1 MKIDKLLAG
10 TLALVLIA
18 GLGTP
23 AFAGIPTGELITFE
37 FEMEVTD
44 IFMDVFSG
52 IALAQDVEVGDT
64 ISGTY
69 TFDSNAVGDDVGCGT
84 FYPFENVMVT
94 VDGEFFQSTPP
105 FTPGT
110 DLIFVGNDVG
120 DSDDQYALQDTTL
133 SYEGGVEEEISAFF
147 FFFLDDIDKT
157 VFDDESLPL
166 TPPNVADFEGNFAV
180 LVIVPGL
187 LTDAAQSFNPEDIGK
202 LQTFPGGIQIEGV
215 ITSLTI
221 QDQVVGG
228 ELLPIDSTALL
239 LAGLQSSAIWMLPVL
254 AGVAGSTFAILYIKS
269 RRN

>member
-10 TLALVLIA
+10 TLALVLVA

-44 IFMDVFSG
+44 IFLDEFSG
-52 IALAQDVEVGDT
+52 IAVAQDVEVGDT

-69 TFDSNAVGDDVGCGT
+69 TFDSNAVGDDIGTGT

-105 FTPGT
+105 FTPGN
-110 DLIFVGNDVG
+110 DLIFVGNDLF
-120 DSDDQYALQDTTL
+120 DSIDEYALQDTTL

-147 FFFLDDIDKT
+147 LFVLDDFDQT

-180 LVIVPGL
+180 LVIVPDL
-187 LTDAAQSFNPEDIGK
+187 LIDAAQSFNPEDIGK
-202 LQTFPGGIQIEGV
+202 LQTFPGGIQIQGV
-215 ITSLTI
+215 ITSLTL
-221 QDQVVGG
+221 QNDVVVGG
-228 ELLPIDSTALL
+228 ELIPIETTSLI
-239 LAGLQSSAIWMLPVL
+239 LAGAQSFSWMIPVVL
-254 AGVAGSTFAILYIKS
+254 SVIGIGLFVVSRKS
-269 RRN
+269 E

>member
-10 TLALVLIA
+10 TLALVLIT

-44 IFMDVFSG
+44 IFLDEFSG
-52 IALAQDVEVGDT
+52 IAVAQDVEVGDT

-69 TFDSNAVGDDVGCGT
+69 TFDSNAVGDDVGFGT

-105 FTPGT
+105 FTPGV
-110 DLIFVGNDVG
+110 DLIFVGNDVD
-120 DSDDQYALQDTTL
+120 DSVDQYALQDTTL

-147 FFFLDDIDKT
+147 FFLLDDFDQT

-166 TPPNVADFEGNFAV
+166 TPPNVADFEANFAV
-180 LVIVPGL
+180 LVIEPGL
-187 LTDAAQSFNPEDIGK
+187 LIEAAQSFNPEDIGK

-215 ITSLTI
+215 ITSLTL
-221 QDQVVGG
+221 QNDVVVGG
-228 ELLPIDSTALL
+228 ELIPIETTSLI
-239 LAGLQSSAIWMLPVL
+239 LAGAQTFSWMIPVVL
-254 AGVAGSTFAILYIKS
+254 SIVGIGLFVVSRKS
-269 RRN
+269 E